1 MKRTIT
7 RILALALSL
16 VCLFTFAPM
25 RPAHADGAF
34 PENVTIQSERNNA
47 FDYLEYYSGGRW
59 KDLNTP
65 RHWIESTGQVCYC
78 IEHIASLDRH
88 GKQPMILCC
97 TSAEEEYI
105 NDIESCEK
113 AALFSRLQEEIQCLC
128 SEDQSILTTYMT
140 GSKGVSQVAQSLG
153 ISERTIYNRR
163 QRIAKQIRKK
173 VLKGCRK

>member
-1 MKRTIT
+1 MKSVYRNRHCFAKDVEGQTYYYAVYGKETVEVNKEIYDCLKQSYEHEWSLERT
-7 RILALALSL
+7 
-16 VCLFTFAPM
+16 
-25 RPAHADGAF
+25 
-34 PENVTIQSERNNA
+34 ERNHKKLSY
-47 FDYLEYYSGGRW
+47 DQL
-59 KDLNTP
+59 
-65 RHWIESTGQVCYC
+65 IED
-78 IEHIASLDRH
+78 IALLDRH